1 LQRNA
6 DERFSTASQKEVTVD
21 EKGRILIFTGDGKG
35 KTTAALGMAL
45 RAHGHGIPIAVIQF
59 VKNDIETGEYAALNR
74 LSGVDLSVTGRG
86 FVPPRDNPV
95 WQEHRQAAEE
105 GLRIAGEAVRSGR
118 YGLVILDEGCYAV
131 ARQLIPEEAV
141 LQLLKE
147 APPSVTIVLTGRGAT
162 EGLIA
167 AADTVSEIR
176 CVKHGF
182 DSGRK
187 AQKGVEF

>member
-1 LQRNA
+1 MS
-6 DERFSTASQKEVTVD
+6 EE
-21 EKGRILIFTGDGKG
+21 GRILIFTGDGKG

-45 RAHGHGIPIAVIQF
+45 RAHGHGIPVAVIQF
-59 VKNDIETGEYAALNR
+59 VKSDVKTGEFAALSK
-74 LSGVDLSVTGRG
+74 LPGVEIFVVGLG
-86 FVPPRDNPV
+86 FVPPETDPRFAD
-95 WQEHRQAAEE
+95 HRRAAQE
-105 GLRIAGEAVRSGR
+105 GLRIASEVASSGR

-131 ARQLIPEEAV
+131 ARNLVEEELV
-141 LQLLKE
+141 LRLLRE
-147 APPSVTIVLTGRGAT
+147 AAPGVTVVLTGRGAT

-182 DSGRK
+182 DTGRK

>member
-1 LQRNA
+1 M
-6 DERFSTASQKEVTVD
+6 D

-35 KTTAALGMAL
+35 KTTASLGMAL

-59 VKNDIETGEYAALNR
+59 VKNDIETGEYAVLSR
-74 LSGVDLSVTGRG
+74 LPGVDITVAGRG
-86 FVPPRDNPV
+86 FVPPQNDPA
-95 WQEHRQAAEE
+95 WQEHRRAAEE
-105 GLRIAGEAVRSGR
+105 GLKIAGEAIRSGR

-131 ARQLIPEEAV
+131 ARELLSEAAV

-147 APPSVTIVLTGRGAT
+147 APPGVTIALTGRGAT

-176 CVKHGF
+176 CIKHGF

>member
-1 LQRNA
+1 MGKKTPSLH
-6 DERFSTASQKEVTVD
+6 D
-21 EKGRILIFTGDGKG
+21 KGRVLIFTGDGKG
-35 KTTAALGMAL
+35 KTTAAMGMAL
-45 RAHGHGIPIAVIQF
+45 RAHGHGIPVAIIQF
-59 VKNDIETGEYAALNR
+59 VKSDVKTGEFAAL
-74 LSGVDLSVTGRG
+74 SGLPGVEIFVTGRG
-86 FVPPRDNPV
+86 FVPPETDPLFAD
-95 WQEHRQAAEE
+95 HRRAAEN
-105 GLRIAGEAVRSGR
+105 GLRIASEAACSGR

-131 ARQLIPEEAV
+131 ARNLIAEEFV
-141 LQLLKE
+141 LRLFQE
-147 APPSVTIVLTGRGAT
+147 AAPGVTIALTGRGAT